1 MKPCKNTF
9 SAVDM
14 PTTSKGNDVKL
25 CYYNIIILNIL
36 TPTPL
41 HVFMDFKELVSTSN
55 NIMKNSISVRPCT
68 DNLKDVNNR
77 TRMSKKDILAMKNQ
91 GQLVTLPSIPTT
103 FNAFTPPTLQ
113 HPSTY
118 FPTKFVL

>member
-25 CYYNIIILNIL
+25 CYYSIIILNIL

-41 HVFMDFKELVSTSN
+41 HVSMDFKELVSTSN
-55 NIMKNSISVRPCT
+55 NIMKIQFQCDLARTIS
-68 DNLKDVNNR
+68 K
-77 TRMSKKDILAMKNQ
+77 M
-91 GQLVTLPSIPTT
+91 
-103 FNAFTPPTLQ
+103 
-113 HPSTY
+113 
-118 FPTKFVL
+118 